1 VNAAPPPIEV
11 RHNERA
17 SRFEATVDGLVC
29 FAAYDRQ
36 DDVLRMN
43 HTSVPAKLE
52 GRGIAAAII
61 RFALDH
67 ARAHGLKVEPW
78 CSYVRAYMR
87 RHPDTQPLL
96 TPGFRL

>member
-1 VNAAPPPIEV
+1 MNAATPIEV
-11 RHNERA
+11 RHDERA

-43 HTSVPAKLE
+43 HTSVPEKLE
-52 GRGIAAAII
+52 GRGIAAVIT
-61 RFALDH
+61 RFALDY
-67 ARAHGLKVEPW
+67 ARANGLKVEPW

-87 RHPDTQPLL
+87 RHPETHSLL

>member
-1 VNAAPPPIEV
+1 MNAATPIEV
-11 RHNERA
+11 RHDERA

-43 HTSVPAKLE
+43 HTSVPEKLE
-52 GRGIAAAII
+52 GRGIAAVIV
-61 RFALDH
+61 RFAFEY
-67 ARAHGLKVEPW
+67 ARANGLRVEPW
-78 CSYVRAYMR
+78 CSYVRTYMR
-87 RHPDTQPLL
+87 RHPETHSLL